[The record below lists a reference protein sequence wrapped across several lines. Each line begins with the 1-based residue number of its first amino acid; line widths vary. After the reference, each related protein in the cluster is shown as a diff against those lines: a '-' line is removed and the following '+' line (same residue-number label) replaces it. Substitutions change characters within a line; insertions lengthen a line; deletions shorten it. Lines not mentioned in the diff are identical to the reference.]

1 MCNLHIAKGELVSTF
16 TQLGDRYDV
25 GQVIGRGGMA
35 EVYEGT
41 DRRLNRRVAIK
52 VLRPDLARDPLFQE
66 RFRREAQSA
75 AGLNHPNIVAIY
87 DTGEDLIG
95 DGANQVSIPYI
106 VMEFVDGV
114 TLRHMLNNG
123 PRILPERALEV
134 IAGVLAALDYAHR
147 HGIVHRD
154 IKPANIMINTRGD
167 AKVMD
172 FGIARAMSDAATSV
186 TATSAV
192 MGTAQY
198 LSPEQARGESV
209 DARSDIYSTGC
220 VLYELLTTNPPFN
233 GDSPVSIAYQHV
245 NEAPKLPS
253 SIDPAIPTTLD
264 AITLTALTKSPA
276 NRYQTAAEMR
286 FDIERAIA
294 GMPISTRPNNA
305 PVATDLGATTV
316 IPMTSPA
323 PASPAV
329 LEPKQGSRRK
339 WVVVTIA
346 TIVSALVLLFV
357 GNQLLGPAQ
366 ELVTTPNLKSKT
378 VDEATLALTD
388 IGLLVGTE
396 TPQADDNVLKG
407 VIIGQDPAP
416 GELLEAGQ
424 AVNLIV
430 SAGKDQV
437 PVPDLV
443 DLQSVDDARLILTEA
458 ELLLGRVT
466 PIDSD
471 KPEGTILEQDPAAN
485 TVVDIGTL
493 ISVTVSNGKIPV
505 PSVAG
510 MNETQAKNTLVNAGF
525 LVDVVKQE
533 DDSVAPGIVLSQSP
547 VAKELALKG
556 SIVTLTVA
564 IEPVVILCPDG
575 STVPK
580 NGVCPSPTPSPSPS
594 VTTP

>member
-1 MCNLHIAKGELVSTF
+1 MSTF

-52 VLRPDLARDPLFQE
+52 VLRPDLARDPMFQE

-95 DGANQVSIPYI
+95 EGASQVSVPYI

-154 IKPANIMINTRGD
+154 IKPANIMINTNGD

-198 LSPEQARGESV
+198 LSPEQARGELV
-209 DARSDIYSTGC
+209 DARSDIYSSGC
-220 VLYELLTTNPPFN
+220 VLYELLTGVTPFN
-233 GDSPVSIAYQHV
+233 GDSPVAIAYQHV
-245 NEAPKLPS
+245 NEPPKPPS
-253 SIDPAIPTTLD
+253 SLDNSIPSSLD
-264 AITLTALTKSPA
+264 SITLGALAKSPS

-286 FDIERAIA
+286 SDVERSIA
-294 GMPISTRPNNA
+294 GMPIMSRQNHATQAIPTNATQAIPIVDSFPGTVAVAPPKTTNNRA
-305 PVATDLGATTV
+305 RWFFTGFATVLA
-316 IPMTSPA
+316 
-323 PASPAV
+323 AS
-329 LEPKQGSRRK
+329 L
-339 WVVVTIA
+339 I
-346 TIVSALVLLFV
+346 F
-357 GNQLLGPAQ
+357 LLGDNLFNTGPETVAVPNVKAQ
-366 ELVTTPNLKSKT
+366 T
-378 VDEATLALTD
+378 VEEATLALTEV
-388 IGLLVGTE
+388 GLVVGTQ
-396 TPQADDNVLKG
+396 TPQADDNAPKG
-407 VIIGQDPAP
+407 TVIGQDPAA
-416 GELLEAGQ
+416 GELIELGQ

-430 SAGKDQV
+430 SAGKDQTS
-437 PVPDLV
+437 VPDLV
-443 DLQSVDDARLILTEA
+443 DLASSEDARLALTEA
-458 ELLLGRVT
+458 RLVLGKVT
-466 PIDSD
+466 PEDSD
-471 KPEGTILEQDPAAN
+471 KPEGTVIAQEPAAN
-485 TVVDIGTL
+485 TSVDIGTL
-493 ISVTVSNGKIPV
+493 VSITVSSGKVPV
-505 PSVAG
+505 PNVVGA
-510 MNETQAKNTLVNAGF
+510 TQTDAKNTLLNAGF
-525 LVDVVKQE
+525 LVEVVFEENGAVAENTVISQNPAAASVTLKGTTVTIKV
-533 DDSVAPGIVLSQSP
+533 SKLPIVVAP
-547 VAKELALKG
+547 
-556 SIVTLTVA
+556 T
-564 IEPVVILCPDG
+564 
-575 STVPK
+575 
-580 NGVCPSPTPSPSPS
+580 PTPTPT